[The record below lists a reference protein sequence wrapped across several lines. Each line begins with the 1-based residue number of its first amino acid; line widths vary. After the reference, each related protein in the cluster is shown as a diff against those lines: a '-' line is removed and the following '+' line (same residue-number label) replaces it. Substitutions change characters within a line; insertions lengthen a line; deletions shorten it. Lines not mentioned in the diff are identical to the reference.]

1 MTQTANITEENLGQ
15 FYGSESFYRHGLIP
29 GFIMTE
35 GAAFLA
41 SNGAG
46 WLVDAIASYQV
57 KPSVRK
63 EEFQSWTLTVD
74 LDKKSAVLRGTDG
87 NEKTLARQRI
97 DYTDFPL
104 PEVKLFACR
113 NELNGITLMLT
124 SEY

>member
-1 MTQTANITEENLGQ
+1 MSTENITESTLGQ
-15 FYGSESFYRHGLIP
+15 FYGSENFYRHGLLR
-29 GFIMTE
+29 GLVLTD
-35 GAAFLA
+35 GVQYLNT
-41 SNGAG
+41 NGAG

-104 PEVKLFACR
+104 PEVKFFACH
-113 NELNGITLMLT
+113 NELGGITLMLS